1 MSTRKLIL
9 WALVC
14 GVLIL
19 VAGGAKLFQT
29 TQQPVKVQLLELGES
44 VTLGDMT
51 VSVTSLRD
59 IDDRTLVD
67 VTMVGVAEAQAMDG
81 WKLLAAGKVTDPMLL
96 PLGAGAECT
105 LTELK
110 KHLYVPS
117 RFLCPKARAPLPMF
131 VQGNN
136 DNGRL
141 RLDA

>member
-19 VAGGAKLFQT
+19 AAGTAKLFQT
-29 TQQPVKVQLLELGES
+29 SQKSVEVQLLALGES

-51 VSVTSLRD
+51 VSVTALRD

-81 WKLLAAGKVTDPMLL
+81 WKMLASGKVSDPVLL
-96 PLGAGAECT
+96 PVGEGTECT
-105 LTELK
+105 LTQLEKTLVCTVAFPVSEGTRTVA
-110 KHLYVPS
+110 YI
-117 RFLCPKARAPLPMF
+117 RAGEQRQWATAP
-131 VQGNN
+131 
-136 DNGRL
+136 
-141 RLDA
+141 

>member
-19 VAGGAKLFQT
+19 AAGTAKLFQT
-29 TQQPVKVQLLELGES
+29 SQKSVEVQLLALGES

-51 VSVTSLRD
+51 VSVTALRD

-81 WKLLAAGKVTDPMLL
+81 WKMLASGKLSDPVLL
-96 PLGAGAECT
+96 PVGEGTECT
-105 LTELK
+105 LTQLEITLVCTVAFPVSEGTRTI
-110 KHLYVPS
+110 YYI
-117 RFLCPKARAPLPMF
+117 RADEQRQWATAP
-131 VQGNN
+131 
-136 DNGRL
+136 
-141 RLDA
+141 

>member
-19 VAGGAKLFQT
+19 AAGTAKLFQT
-29 TQQPVKVQLLELGES
+29 SQKSVEVQLLALGDS

-51 VSVTSLRD
+51 VSVTALRD

-81 WKLLAAGKVTDPMLL
+81 WKMLASGKVSDPVLL
-96 PLGAGAECT
+96 PVGEGTECT
-105 LTELK
+105 LTQLEKTLVCTVAFPVSEGTRTVA
-110 KHLYVPS
+110 YI
-117 RFLCPKARAPLPMF
+117 RAGEQRQWATAP
-131 VQGNN
+131 
-136 DNGRL
+136 
-141 RLDA
+141 

>member
-19 VAGGAKLFQT
+19 VAGTAKLFQT
-29 TQQPVKVQLLELGES
+29 SQKSVEVQLLALGDS

-51 VSVTSLRD
+51 VSVTALRD

-81 WKLLAAGKVTDPMLL
+81 WKMLASGKVSDPVLL
-96 PLGAGAECT
+96 PVGEGTECT
-105 LTELK
+105 LTQLEKTLVCTVAFPVSEGTRTVA
-110 KHLYVPS
+110 YI
-117 RFLCPKARAPLPMF
+117 RAGEQRQWATAP
-131 VQGNN
+131 
-136 DNGRL
+136 
-141 RLDA
+141 